1 MKIPWT
7 LIILGGG
14 GAYLYYQLNQAY
26 QAALADRN
34 ALISQLTPAQQQT
47 LNTATAQ
54 VGTIASQLAA
64 SATSAIKT
72 VTSSL

>member
-1 MKIPWT
+1 VKIPWT

-14 GAYLYYQLNQAY
+14 AAYAYYQLNQLY
-26 QAALADRN
+26 QAALSDRN
-34 ALISQLTPAQQQT
+34 ALISQLSPTQQAA

-54 VGTIASQLAA
+54 VGTIASQLEATA
-64 SATSAIKT
+64 SSAIKT